1 MHPSCSQPNI
11 KKRIQKLVIKSQ
23 KEFHVIYQ
31 AWDTVFH
38 YQTKH
43 GEESYKNVTCSRV
56 FLTKFE
62 VFHLVMKHCVKIW
75 YCFSNKIILEKEK
88 LGIWCKNEQFFIWFP
103 NTKYKFPLYFLYELL
118 MSLRSIIANHSL
130 NISKTKHLNQVGIR
144 YKWALNFSVII
155 IIS

>member
-1 MHPSCSQPNI
+1 MQDIKHETLCFITRWNMEKRVIKIQLAAEYFWRNLRCFIWWWNTVSKYDIASQP
-11 KKRIQKLVIKSQ
+11 KSFQ
-23 KEFHVIYQ
+23 
-31 AWDTVFH
+31 
-38 YQTKH
+38 
-43 GEESYKNVTCSRV
+43 
-56 FLTKFE
+56 
-62 VFHLVMKHCVKIW
+62 
-75 YCFSNKIILEKEK
+75 KEK

-130 NISKTKHLNQVGIR
+130 NISKTKHYNQVGIR